1 MLRGHDADV
10 PLGAAD
16 PTLTEWHAQSVEA
29 LELAI
34 AMVRPG
40 IEGGAIHKAVCAFF
54 EERGHM
60 TQSNRPQGKV
70 QDEGFNHGLGHGVG
84 LEVHEAPG
92 VSRVS
97 HELVVGDVI
106 ALEPGLYRRGWGGV
120 RVEDLVLVTDDGCEV
135 LTEFPYGLEP

>member
-1 MLRGHDADV
+1 
-10 PLGAAD
+10 
-16 PTLTEWHAQSVEA
+16 
-29 LELAI
+29 
-34 AMVRPG
+34 MVRPG

-60 TQSNRPQGKV
+60 TQSNRPQGRS

-97 HELVVGDVI
+97 HE
-106 ALEPGLYRRGWGGV
+106 RR
-120 RVEDLVLVTDDGCEV
+120 RR
-135 LTEFPYGLEP
+135 